1 MTMIILDT
9 NVISEIL
16 KKDHADRRVIDW
28 FIRVPMNEATRHPS
42 PRPNC

>member
-16 KKDHADRRVIDW
+16 KKDHADRRVIGL
-28 FIRVPMNEATRHPS
+28 VHPCS
-42 PRPNC
+42 DE

>member
-16 KKDHADRRVIDW
+16 KKDHADRRVVDW
-28 FIRVPMNEATRHPS
+28 FVHVPLNEA
-42 PRPNC
+42 